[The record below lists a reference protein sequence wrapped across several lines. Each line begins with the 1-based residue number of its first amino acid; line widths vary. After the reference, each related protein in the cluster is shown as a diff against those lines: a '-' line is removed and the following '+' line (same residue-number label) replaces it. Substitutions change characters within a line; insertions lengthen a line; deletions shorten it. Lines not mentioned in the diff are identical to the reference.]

1 MDPASYERLRAIQ
14 RAYGFNNLC
23 ELLTAMAHILIDRAE
38 PAGKRRYDMPEDDG
52 DYIDAMFDELS
63 NVHRQPDGTV
73 PVRHNRKNIR

>member
-1 MDPASYERLRAIQ
+1 
-14 RAYGFNNLC
+14 
-23 ELLTAMAHILIDRAE
+23 MAHILIDRAE

>member
-1 MDPASYERLRAIQ
+1 
-14 RAYGFNNLC
+14 
-23 ELLTAMAHILIDRAE
+23 MAHILIDRAE

-63 NVHRQPDGTV
+63 NVHRQPAGTV